1 MYRVG
6 PAEILERWQIFY
18 SAMKACFRVNRC
30 KHDPAGGG
38 VDSFRMSHAILLV
51 DDDVEFAELLRAYL
65 SRDDFRVTLAHTG
78 IQGVAEALSGQH
90 QLVVLDV
97 MMPGLDGLQALKQIR
112 TFSTVPVLMLTARGD
127 DGDRITGLELGADDY
142 VPKPCTPREL
152 CARIRAILR
161 RTVIA
166 SQVARAPVIA
176 GPLTLWP
183 GSRRAEIHGKALG
196 LTHTEFSLL
205 EVLARQCG
213 QLVSKTELSRE
224 ALDSPAGRFD
234 RRIDVHIS
242 RIRQKMGVL
251 ADGRECIQTVIR
263 KGYQLILE

>member
-1 MYRVG
+1 
-6 PAEILERWQIFY
+6 
-18 SAMKACFRVNRC
+18 MKAPFRVNRC
-30 KHDPAGGG
+30 KRGRGAGG
-38 VDSFRMSHAILLV
+38 VDSPRMGHAVLLV
-51 DDDVEFAELLRAYL
+51 DDDMELAELLRDYL
-65 SRDDFRVTLAHTG
+65 LRDDFRVTLAYNG
-78 IQGVAEALSGQH
+78 IQGVAEALRGQH

-97 MMPGLDGLQALKQIR
+97 MMPGLDGLSALKQIR

-142 VPKPCTPREL
+142 VQRPCTPREL

-161 RTVIA
+161 RTVVSNPA
-166 SQVARAPVIA
+166 ARAPVVA

-183 GSRRAEIHGKALG
+183 GSRRAELHGNSLG

-213 QLVSKTELSRE
+213 QLVSKTELARE
-224 ALDSPAGRFD
+224 ALDSPASRFD

-242 RIRQKMGVL
+242 RIRQKMGPL
-251 ADGRECIQTVIR
+251 PDGRDCIQTVIR